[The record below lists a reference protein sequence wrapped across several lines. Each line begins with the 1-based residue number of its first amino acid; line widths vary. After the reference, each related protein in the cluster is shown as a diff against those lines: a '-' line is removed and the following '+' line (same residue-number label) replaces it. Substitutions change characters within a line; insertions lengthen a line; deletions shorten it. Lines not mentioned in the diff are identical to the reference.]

1 MANPA
6 PSTPPTD
13 PNDYVRQMRAK
24 LRAMFGLQR
33 PTVEEAVQT
42 VKNICKLLMSYGVL
56 DAAASYDGNGNSG
69 EMNVSV
75 KYEQR
80 TPVLIGHSISTAN
93 ESSPFSAA
101 AASWCNIDYFFRNI
115 VKEKDTLV
123 TQKTIDDLQD
133 ALLQLLPEYW
143 DHDDGGYGE
152 IEIDVVRGEIRIE
165 HNERVVE
172 VRTTTKTY

>member
-1 MANPA
+1 
-6 PSTPPTD
+6 
-13 PNDYVRQMRAK
+13 
-24 LRAMFGLQR
+24 
-33 PTVEEAVQT
+33 
-42 VKNICKLLMSYGVL
+42 MSYGVL

-80 TPVLIGHSISTAN
+80 TPVSIGHSISTAN
-93 ESSPFSAA
+93 ESSPFSTAA
-101 AASWCNIDYFFRNI
+101 WCNIDYFFRNI

-152 IEIDVVRGEIRIE
+152 IEIDVVRGEIRVE